1 MILCR
6 MLLFHHYSFDFILR
20 SPTFTIIDLLLFLN
34 LSSLMCSALQESPSL
49 CLGRNASRL
58 PPTLVFS
65 CQVGVGRT
73 NLAMILG
80 TLVMKRLKGESQPP
94 PQ

>member
-1 MILCR
+1 MYIV
-6 MLLFHHYSFDFILR
+6 F
-20 SPTFTIIDLLLFLN
+20 
-34 LSSLMCSALQESPSL
+34 QESPSL
-49 CLGRNASRL
+49 SLGPGASQKL
-58 PPTLVFS
+58 PALLFS

-80 TLVMKRLKGESQPP
+80 TLVMNRLRGDSQPP